1 MEAPMQVHLV
11 PGTIRVDRPG
21 YVWLAVALE
30 IFTAIGA
37 IPVGIMFLLDPT
49 GQMVQVPQGW
59 IESTIFG
66 TYAVPG
72 LYLLLVNGLGMLG
85 LAALSIRHHWL
96 APWLTGTLGVGMII
110 WILVEILL
118 LPETMFL
125 TWVFLAVGLI
135 LGVVALFWL
144 RRTRQLVLW

>member
-1 MEAPMQVHLV
+1 MQVHLV
-11 PGTIRVDRPG
+11 PGTARVDRPR
-21 YVWLAVALE
+21 YVWLAVGLE

-59 IESTIFG
+59 IEATVFG
-66 TYAVPG
+66 TYVVPG
-72 LYLLLVNGLGMLG
+72 LYLLLVNGLGMLA
-85 LAALSIRHHWL
+85 LAALSMRHHWL
-96 APWLTGTLGVGMII
+96 APWLTGALGVGMII
-110 WILVEILL
+110 WILVEILV

-125 TWVFLAVGLI
+125 TWIFLAVGLC